1 MSVTKAK
8 AYYNDRSGPKK
19 LNCAQ
24 AVIAAFRE
32 KFGLD
37 ENAVQL
43 FASFGSG
50 KAPEGECG
58 ALYAAKFIL
67 KDDHPDKLEECRNI
81 FISKAGSAKCKEIR
95 KINKLPC
102 IGCVETVA
110 EFLEKVEDKKAGAK
124 NMKNIFNVKQFIAGS
139 CYSYILSSR
148 GEAAIVDAHISL
160 GNEYKEYLSKNKLQ
174 LKYII
179 DTHTHADHFSLAAVL
194 KKELKAVVIMHEK
207 AISGVVDRRVKHN
220 DEIDLGSV
228 RFKILYTP
236 GHTDDAISIY
246 VEGRL
251 FSGDVLLIGS
261 VGRTDFQNGS
271 PESMFDTLQALKT
284 LPAETIVFPGHD
296 YHEIRSSV
304 IAREKEANPFLKE
317 SNKDVFVNNMRS
329 KAMPKP
335 FNIDNIIR
343 VNQKGQAVE
352 LEMVSPKA
360 AYDLIAKDPAV
371 KLLDVRSALEFDE
384 VHIKGSVNIPIDMI
398 SAKLNE
404 IGLPGQSY
412 IILCRTG
419 NRSPMAAD
427 MLIQSGISSVKV
439 MDGGITRWQKDKL
452 AVIKG
457 MGGISLERQV
467 RIGAGSLVLIGI
479 LLSVLVNP
487 WFLGISLFVACG
499 LIYAGLTDNCMMG
512 MLLMKLP
519 YNKRLYK
526 AKVGGGTC
534 SVG

>member
-1 MSVTKAK
+1 MSVAKAK
-8 AYYNDRSGPKK
+8 AYYTDRSGPKK

-37 ENAVQL
+37 ENAVNL

-67 KDDHPDKLEECRNI
+67 NGNHRDKLEECRNV
-81 FISKAGSAKCKEIR
+81 FMSKAGSVKCKEAR
-95 KINKLPC
+95 QLKKLPC
-102 IGCVETVA
+102 VGCVETMA
-110 EFLEKVEDKKAGAK
+110 EFLDKVEDNKTEVKA
-124 NMKNIFNVKQFIAGS
+124 MKRIFNVKQFVAGS
-139 CYSYILSSR
+139 CYSYMLSSK
-148 GEAAIVDAHISL
+148 GEALIIDAHISL
-160 GNEYKEYLSKNKLQ
+160 GNEYRGYLNKNRLQ

-194 KKELKAVVIMHEK
+194 KKEFKAAVIMHEK
-207 AISGVVDRRVKHN
+207 AVSSVADRRVRHN
-220 DEIDLGSV
+220 DEIGLGDV
-228 RFKILYTP
+228 RLKVLYTP

-246 VEGRL
+246 AEGRL
-251 FSGDVLLIGS
+251 FTGDTLLIGS

-271 PESMFDTLQALKT
+271 PGSMFDTLQMLKALT
-284 LPAETIVFPGHD
+284 AETIVFPGHD
-296 YHEIRSSV
+296 YHETRSSV
-304 IAREKEANPFLKE
+304 IAKEKETNPFLKE
-317 SNKDVFVNNMRS
+317 SNKDLFVNDMRS
-329 KAMPKP
+329 KVTPKP

-343 VNQKGQAVE
+343 VNQKGQAVA

-360 AYDLIAKDPAV
+360 AHDLISQDPAV
-371 KLLDVRSALEFDE
+371 KLLDVRSALEFNE
-384 VHIKGSVNIPIDMI
+384 VHIKDSVNIPIDMI

-404 IGLPGQSY
+404 IGQSGQSY

-439 MDGGITRWQKDKL
+439 MAGGITEWQKDRF

-457 MGGISLERQV
+457 AGGISLERQV
-467 RIGAGSLVLIGI
+467 RIGAGSLVLAGI
-479 LLSVLVNP
+479 LLSILVSP

-499 LIYAGLTDNCMMG
+499 LIYAGITDNCMMG

-519 YNKRLYK
+519 YNKKLYK
-526 AKVGGGTC
+526 AKTGGGTC